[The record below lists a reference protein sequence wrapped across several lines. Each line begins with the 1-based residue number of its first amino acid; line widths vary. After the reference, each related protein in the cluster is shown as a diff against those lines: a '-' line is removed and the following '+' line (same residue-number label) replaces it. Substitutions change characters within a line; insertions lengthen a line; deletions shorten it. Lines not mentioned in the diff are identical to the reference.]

1 MNYYP
6 SKVWKI
12 SFHIVIS
19 GFLFCYTFGV
29 FNPSALNIS
38 ASLGWGSMESTYIT
52 IFSFFVTV
60 GALIGASISGSMM
73 SRIGRRKSVMLADL
87 IMIFAS
93 GLSCIPFTATFSI
106 GRFIAGFAAGIFMT
120 VPPSF
125 VNEITPD
132 EMLPKTGPLVQMS
145 TNMGL
150 IFAYGLGL
158 VLPTSD
164 YSSNKMNEWWIVMFA
179 FPGFIAIYQFS
190 YFYLFC
196 KHDSPLWLLEKG
208 KKEESIQSLA
218 MVYTKEGINE
228 GLKRFS
234 KSTLNLEEGL
244 LTEKHEE
251 IPFKSLFSLKKYKK
265 MMRIGVILAII
276 QQVSGINA
284 GVFYSTS
291 IYMKISG
298 SVFEARLYTFIT
310 SIVFLLASAISIPLL
325 GIFGRVSLLFSGQV
339 LLAIDLCVL
348 GVFVVI
354 GTVPDGLMVAGVM
367 LIFVFFAYSLGSTLW
382 MYLGEACIDKALGVS
397 ATVNLIFVCIVTGLF
412 PVVVQNLG
420 IQYAFFFFGGCMVLG
435 SIYSKFDLVETK
447 GKSKQEVLSEIMKE
461 S

>member
-1 MNYYP
+1 M
-6 SKVWKI
+6 
-12 SFHIVIS
+12 
-19 GFLFCYTFGV
+19 
-29 FNPSALNIS
+29 FNPSAPNIS
-38 ASLGWGSMESTYIT
+38 SSLGWGSMESTYIT

-60 GALIGASISGSMM
+60 GALLGASISGTLM
-73 SRIGRRKSVMLADL
+73 SRIGRRKSIMLADL

-93 GLSCIPFTATFSI
+93 GLSCIPFTVSFSI

-158 VLPTSD
+158 ALPTSN
-164 YSSNKMNEWWIVMFA
+164 YSSNKMNNWWIVMFA
-179 FPGFIAIYQFS
+179 FPGFIALYQFS
-190 YFYLFC
+190 YFWIFC
-196 KHDSPLWLLEKG
+196 RHDSALWCIEKG
-208 KKEESIQSLA
+208 KTDESLRSLA
-218 MVYTKEGINE
+218 MVYTEEGINE

-234 KSTLNLEEGL
+234 KSDPDQEEGI
-244 LTEKHEE
+244 LTEKHAE
-251 IPFKSLFSLKKYKK
+251 ISFKSLFSLKKYKK
-265 MMRIGVILAII
+265 MMRIGIILAII

-310 SIVFLLASAISIPLL
+310 SIAFFFASAVSIPLL
-325 GIFGRVSLLFSGQV
+325 GRFGRVSLLFSGQV

-348 GVFVVI
+348 GIFVSI
-354 GTVPDGLMVAGVM
+354 GNVPDGIIVAGVM

-382 MYLGEACIDKALGVS
+382 LYLGEACIDKALGVS

-412 PVVVQNLG
+412 PVVVDNLG

-435 SIYSKFDLVETK
+435 AIYTKFDLVESK
-447 GKSKQEVLSEIMKE
+447 EKSKQEVLSEIMNLE
-461 S
+461 